1 MNWNH
6 RYEDQELSKY
16 CTEDKYHYTACFLPS
31 FTPLVFNNTVVAVC
45 GHYVCNY
52 YGYYVFS
59 GEKFTQFTWCNNKVH
74 CYNDFVDEKYC
85 AEKEEGEEVFQC
97 RNTYG
102 GVDSEISMSRVCNIK
117 GDCGYGDDEWNCDGY
132 SYHYWYNCSNSSK
145 RIPSFWIC
153 NDDKD
158 CVHGDDDSNCG
169 NVTICVQER
178 YNYRTYTYILANY
191 SRCTAWV
198 WCANKMDHTN
208 CSDTTKAPLQCPV
221 SGYISTVS
229 QYIICRSIIYTL
241 YNAYHTNTSAVCDD
255 GMDVRCV
262 TPVPGCYIHKHQ
274 LCDDITDCNDGSDEK
289 SVLCSRVT
297 AESCRRKYQ
306 YNKLSKLP
314 IGWIA
319 DGDEDCIGG
328 IDEDIT
334 NWDSCNYSTFTI
346 YGSKQCEDVYICPSG
361 HPPYIVIPSLCDE
374 MLSCEGGNGICETA
388 ALALPQV
395 RYTPVKLE
403 NLNYLHYCL
412 LGLENLRIYFVGCE
426 QVNYP
431 TVDILGTEPNHLFL
445 PVNHVNCEYLYG
457 EQYVYLSCSGKCEK
471 AKCPLTTTPLS
482 GSTCSNMLK
491 RRTYSISSRGNLV
504 IVGKHSNGFEVK
516 NIFVCGNENCVPY
529 SKVCNMID
537 ECGDGTDEDSCDN
550 HFVCN
555 VKSNFSKSYIPL
567 SSVCDGQYDCL
578 DSSDEKYCCY
588 RKLINGFTLKMSAWL
603 IGTLALLLNGIIQ
616 IRNLYTMGFA
626 TTSFALIDKVLIT
639 LISFGDWLVGC
650 YLFAL
655 AVTDTYYGNSFC
667 SQQIQ
672 WLLSSYCSI
681 LGVVSTFGSQISLF
695 SMTILSVTRVIGIS
709 KGLSIP
715 GPVSKKSYILVSSI
729 IFFIAGVSITVAV
742 IPLIPHFEDTFVNAL
757 YLPNINFLRGFVTKK
772 SLKPTLESYYG
783 RIMLVVSDLSW
794 NSVRSLINSMFTNIH
809 GGISHRI
816 LGFYGNDPVCL
827 FKFFVS
833 PDEPQS
839 AYSWSLLT
847 TNFVCFGVISIS
859 YLIVFVI
866 TSASSLSRSQ
876 GVTGNQVRSR
886 NNRLQRKISII
897 ILTDFLCWVPFVI
910 TCFLHTIG
918 QIDASPWYA
927 LLSIVILPIN
937 SVINPLLY
945 DYTVGR
951 IAGRAFRRI
960 RREVETIELSQTL
973 RTRIRTDVTGEPE
986 HTPHS
991 SNIILDVARKPGY
1004 TLPFDL
1010 PYVAREPGHTPPILS
1025 DVAREPGHTPPV
1037 LSDIHRE
1044 PGHSPLVL
1052 PDVAREPGYTPSV
1065 LPDVARQP
1073 GNTTPVLPD
1082 VAREPGH
1089 IPPVLPDV
1097 ARKPGNTP
1105 PVLSDIHREPE
1116 HSPLVLPDVAREPG
1130 HTPPVLL
1137 DVARQPGH
1145 TTPVLPDVAREPGHT
1160 KFTITLHDVAR
1171 QPGHTTPVL
1180 PDVSREP
1187 GHIPPLELPDTA
1199 RESGHTTTVLPDA
1212 AREPGHT
1219 TFTITLHDVAR
1230 EPGHATFTIT
1240 LHDVAGQPGHTTP
1253 VLPDVA
1259 REPGHIPSLEL
1270 PGAARESGHTTTVLP
1285 DAAREPEHTTFTITL
1300 HDVAREP
1307 GHATFTITLH
1317 DVAREPGHAT
1327 PVLSDIHREP
1337 GHSPPVLPDVA
1348 RQPGHTTPVL
1358 PDVAREPGHIP
1369 PLELPDA
1376 ARESGHIPPVLS
1388 DIHREPEHSPLVLP
1402 DVAREPGHT
1411 PPVLPDVARQP
1422 GHTTP
1427 ILPDVAREPGHIPP
1441 LELPDAA
1448 REPGHTTFTITL
1460 HHVARQ
1466 PGHTT
1471 LALPDVAREPGH
1483 IPPLEL
1489 PDAARESGHTPPVLS
1504 DIHREPGHS
1513 PFVLPD
1519 VAREPGYTPPVLPD
1533 VARQPGHTTPAL
1545 PDVAREPGHIPP
1557 LELPDTARE
1566 SGHTTTVLPDAARE
1580 PGHTTFTITLHDVAR
1595 EPGHAT
1601 FTITLH
1607 DVARQP
1613 GHTTPVLPDVAREPG
1628 HIPPLELPGA
1638 ARESGHTIT
1647 VLPDAAREPGHTTF
1661 TITLHDVAREP
1672 GHATPV
1678 LSDIHRE
1685 PGHSPPVLP
1694 DVTRQP
1700 GHTTPVLPD
1709 VTREPGHIPSL
1720 ELPDAARESGHTT
1733 TVLPDAARESG
1744 HTTFTITLHD
1754 VAREPGHAT
1763 PVLSDIHR
1771 EPVHSPPV
1779 LPNVAREP
1787 GHTPPVLSN
1796 VAREPGHTTPT
1807 LSNVVREPGHT
1818 N

>member
-1 MNWNH
+1 MNWNY

-16 CTEDKYHYTACFLPS
+16 CIEDKYHYTACFLPS

-52 YGYYVFS
+52 YGYWVYS
-59 GEKFTQFTWCNNKVH
+59 GETITQFTWCNNRVD

-85 AEKEEGEEVFQC
+85 AEEEGEEVFQC
-97 RNTYG
+97 RDTYG
-102 GVDSEISMSRVCNIK
+102 GVDSEISISRVCNRK
-117 GDCGYGDDEWNCDGY
+117 GDCGYGDDEWNCDGH

-158 CVHGDDDSNCG
+158 CVHGDDDSNCD
-169 NVTICVQER
+169 NATICVQER

-229 QYIICRSIIYTL
+229 QYIICRSIIYAL

-274 LCDDITDCNDGSDEK
+274 LCDGISDCNDGSDEK

-297 AESCRRKYQ
+297 AESCRRKYH
-306 YNKLSKLP
+306 YNKLLKLP

-319 DGDEDCIGG
+319 DRDEDCIGG

-334 NWDSCNYSTFTI
+334 TWDSCNYSTFTI

-361 HPPYIVIPSLCDE
+361 HPPYIMIPSLCDE

-388 ALALPQV
+388 ALASPQV
-395 RYTPVKLE
+395 RYTPVKVE

-431 TVDILGTEPNHLFL
+431 TVDILGTKPNHLFL

-457 EQYVYLSCSGKCEK
+457 EQYVYLSCSRKCEK

-516 NIFVCGNENCVPY
+516 NVFVCGNENCVSY
-529 SKVCNMID
+529 SKVCNLID

-567 SSVCDGQYDCL
+567 SSVCDEQYDCL

-616 IRNLYTMGFA
+616 IRNLYTMRFA
-626 TTSFALIDKVLIT
+626 RTSSALIDKVLIT

-650 YLFAL
+650 YLFVL

-715 GPVSKKSYILVSSI
+715 GPVNKKSYILVSFI
-729 IFFIAGVSITVAV
+729 IFFIAGVSVTVAV
-742 IPLIPHFEDTFVNAL
+742 IPLTPHFEDTFVNAL
-757 YLPNINFLRGFVTKK
+757 YFPNINFLRGFVTKK
-772 SLKPTLESYYG
+772 SLKPTIESYYG

-794 NSVRSLINSMFTNIH
+794 NSVRSLINGMFTKIH

-839 AYSWSLLT
+839 AYSWSLLS

-918 QIDASPWYA
+918 HIDASPWYA

-973 RTRIRTDVTGEPE
+973 RTRIRTDVAGEPE

-991 SNIILDVARKPGY
+991 SNIILDVARKPGH
-1004 TLPFDL
+1004 TPPFDL
-1010 PYVAREPGHTPPILS
+1010 PDVARGPGHTPPELP

-1052 PDVAREPGYTPSV
+1052 PDVAREPGHT
-1065 LPDVARQP
+1065 
-1073 GNTTPVLPD
+1073 
-1082 VAREPGH
+1082 
-1089 IPPVLPDV
+1089 PPVLPDV
-1097 ARKPGNTP
+1097 AK
-1105 PVLSDIHREPE
+1105 
-1116 HSPLVLPDVAREPG
+1116 
-1130 HTPPVLL
+1130 
-1137 DVARQPGH
+1137 QPGL

-1160 KFTITLHDVAR
+1160 
-1171 QPGHTTPVL
+1171 
-1180 PDVSREP
+1180 
-1187 GHIPPLELPDTA
+1187 PPLE
-1199 RESGHTTTVLPDA
+1199 LPDA

-1219 TFTITLHDVAR
+1219 
-1230 EPGHATFTIT
+1230 
-1240 LHDVAGQPGHTTP
+1240 
-1253 VLPDVA
+1253 
-1259 REPGHIPSLEL
+1259 S
-1270 PGAARESGHTTTVLP
+1270 TVLH
-1285 DAAREPEHTTFTITL
+1285 E
-1300 HDVAREP
+1300 
-1307 GHATFTITLH
+1307 
-1317 DVAREPGHAT
+1317 
-1327 PVLSDIHREP
+1327 
-1337 GHSPPVLPDVA
+1337 
-1348 RQPGHTTPVL
+1348 
-1358 PDVAREPGHIP
+1358 
-1369 PLELPDA
+1369 
-1376 ARESGHIPPVLS
+1376 
-1388 DIHREPEHSPLVLP
+1388 
-1402 DVAREPGHT
+1402 VAREPGHT
-1411 PPVLPDVARQP
+1411 PPVLPDVAGEP
-1422 GHTTP
+1422 GHT
-1427 ILPDVAREPGHIPP
+1427 IHVLLDV
-1441 LELPDAA
+1441 A
-1448 REPGHTTFTITL
+1448 REPGHTTFK
-1460 HHVARQ
+1460 
-1466 PGHTT
+1466 
-1471 LALPDVAREPGH
+1471 
-1483 IPPLEL
+1483 
-1489 PDAARESGHTPPVLS
+1489 
-1504 DIHREPGHS
+1504 
-1513 PFVLPD
+1513 
-1519 VAREPGYTPPVLPD
+1519 
-1533 VARQPGHTTPAL
+1533 
-1545 PDVAREPGHIPP
+1545 
-1557 LELPDTARE
+1557 
-1566 SGHTTTVLPDAARE
+1566 
-1580 PGHTTFTITLHDVAR
+1580 
-1595 EPGHAT
+1595 
-1601 FTITLH
+1601 
-1607 DVARQP
+1607 
-1613 GHTTPVLPDVAREPG
+1613 
-1628 HIPPLELPGA
+1628 
-1638 ARESGHTIT
+1638 
-1647 VLPDAAREPGHTTF
+1647 
-1661 TITLHDVAREP
+1661 ITLHDVAREP

-1694 DVTRQP
+1694 DVTRES
-1700 GHTTPVLPD
+1700 GHTPPVLPD
-1709 VTREPGHIPSL
+1709 
-1720 ELPDAARESGHTT
+1720 
-1733 TVLPDAARESG
+1733 
-1744 HTTFTITLHD
+1744 
-1754 VAREPGHAT
+1754 
-1763 PVLSDIHR
+1763 
-1771 EPVHSPPV
+1771 
-1779 LPNVAREP
+1779 VAREP
-1787 GHTPPVLSN
+1787 GHTPPVLPDVAGEPGHTIPVLLDVAREPGHTTPEPLDVAREPGHTTPVLPDVSRQPEHTPPVLTDIAREPGHSPPVLPDVARVPEHNPTVLPDVAREPEHTIPVLPDVAREPGNTPSLLLDVAGEPGHKPPIMVNVATEPGYTTPVPPDVAREPGHTPPEFRDVAREPGHTLPALTDVAREPGHTTPVLSLSN
-1796 VAREPGHTTPT
+1796 VAREPGHTTTQLPDVT
-1807 LSNVVREPGHT
+1807 TEPGHT
-1818 N
+1818 APSMLTNVAETRV